1 MLFLLPSSLSPDVW
15 KAYATHKTPQSTP
28 LPAPFDKSLTSFQQL
43 LVLRALREEK
53 TVFAVRQF
61 VHRQLGASFTEPP
74 PFDLEG
80 AFNDSDSSTPLI
92 FVLSP
97 GADPVDYLL
106 KLGREKGKTGPG
118 LKIVSL
124 GQGQGPIAESMMEAA
139 RRSGD
144 WVCLQ
149 VRGSGGLGYPRSE
162 NRLWL
167 CMARGAVLVCTSCG
181 CALLRGAG
189 PDLRGCPACWSV

>member
-1 MLFLLPSSLSPDVW
+1 
-15 KAYATHKTPQSTP
+15 
-28 LPAPFDKSLTSFQQL
+28 
-43 LVLRALREEK
+43 
-53 TVFAVRQF
+53 VFVFCVSQ
-61 VHRQLGASFTEPP
+61 
-74 PFDLEG
+74 G

-106 KLGREKGKTGPG
+106 KLAKEKGKSGPG

-124 GQGQGPIAESMMEAA
+124 GQGQGPIAEAMMESA

-149 VRGSGGLGYPRSE
+149 VRGWALSLQLLKS
-162 NRLWL
+162 
-167 CMARGAVLVCTSCG
+167 SCG
-181 CALLRGAG
+181 KLTSTVSRRSVGLRSA
-189 PDLRGCPACWSV
+189 RFV

>member
-1 MLFLLPSSLSPDVW
+1 MVHGTLLCMLDAFCPGMHSSLP
-15 KAYATHKTPQSTP
+15 P
-28 LPAPFDKSLTSFQQL
+28 LSRC
-43 LVLRALREEK
+43 LRLSC
-53 TVFAVRQF
+53 VQ
-61 VHRQLGASFTEPP
+61 
-74 PFDLEG
+74 G

-106 KLGREKGKTGPG
+106 KLAKEKGKSGPG

-124 GQGQGPIAESMMEAA
+124 GQGQGPIAEAMMESA

-149 VRGSGGLGYPRSE
+149 VRGMQGLRCADIRLLGGTLISMVAAP
-162 NRLWL
+162 
-167 CMARGAVLVCTSCG
+167 APVLEVYCG
-181 CALLRGAG
+181 LRPLQSA
-189 PDLRGCPACWSV
+189 